1 MRLWAYF
8 FSGTE
13 ARNAH
18 RMASAAV
25 WAAAFVAVL
34 AAGLNSV
41 SRAISAPSLAPGL
54 FRERIVVPMVREP
67 VREKLKLQE
76 ITSEKSDFKIASKVE
91 PEKPKV
97 KEVRKRPVKPVPPKP
112 EKKEVPPEPEQQEVR
127 GSSETGTA
135 GGSSPVAAGSH
146 AASSASDKVSALA
159 LIVDVIEQNK
169 RYPRRARQTGTE
181 GVVVLAVRIGA
192 DGMVIAVD
200 VARKAASTLLNRA
213 ALSAAEKLLGQR
225 LPVKSALTVEVPV
238 VFSLT

>member
-1 MRLWAYF
+1 M
-8 FSGTE
+8 
-13 ARNAH
+13 
-18 RMASAAV
+18 
-25 WAAAFVAVL
+25 
-34 AAGLNSV
+34 
-41 SRAISAPSLAPGL
+41 
-54 FRERIVVPMVREP
+54 
-67 VREKLKLQE
+67 
-76 ITSEKSDFKIASKVE
+76 
-91 PEKPKV
+91 
-97 KEVRKRPVKPVPPKP
+97 
-112 EKKEVPPEPEQQEVR
+112 PPEPEQQEVR

-146 AASSASDKVSALA
+146 AASSASDKASALA

-200 VARKAASTLLNRA
+200 VARKAASNLLNRA

-225 LPVKSALTVEVPV
+225 LPMKSALTVEVPV